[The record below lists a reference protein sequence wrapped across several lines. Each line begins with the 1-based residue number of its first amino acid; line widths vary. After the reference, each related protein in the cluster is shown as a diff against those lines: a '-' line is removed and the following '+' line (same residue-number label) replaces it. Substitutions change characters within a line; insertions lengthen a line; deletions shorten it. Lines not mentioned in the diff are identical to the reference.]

1 MPTISP
7 ITGSIP
13 LQLHRQ
19 TYCGDV
25 LDAVLGVSMTPTS
38 VRTVLVAGAKADG
51 VVVSHGN
58 LDIAHD
64 ADLPSGTRTEQI
76 ISTILVTREAAAGG
90 GYQVRST
97 GVTWLDVAAA
107 TALREG
113 LATRRVDN
121 VLLVSPFA
129 SAIALARAA
138 GESAGHDHTA
148 LLCIEP
154 DVATVAVVGADGV
167 VVDVRRRFLPH
178 DDDEAVGAL
187 VEIVR
192 DADAMEGG
200 PQGVF
205 VVGSGVDIP
214 LIMPAL
220 VAATSLSVSGP
231 EQPETALARGAALAS
246 ANTEPLTSSA
256 IELARTA
263 GRSAG
268 YTHIALLCIEPDSAT
283 SAVLSTDDESIA
295 EVRRRFLPSDDA
307 AALTALVEIVKGAEA
322 MEGNPQG
329 LFLLGSGIDVP
340 LIMPDLVAATPLPI
354 STPEQPSVGP
364 ARGAALASA
373 NSSSLASSAV
383 ALARAQGESA
393 GYDSTAL
400 LCIEP
405 DTATLAVVGTADGLV
420 IDLRRRFL
428 PHDDDEAVAALA
440 EIVKG
445 AGAMDGGPQ
454 GVFVVGS
461 GVDIPLIMPA
471 LAEVTSLPVSAPE
484 QPATA
489 RAHDVAQARS
499 PLFASATAFLNGGK
513 QGTTVAGDVPAQA
526 ATSGPVVLE
535 ARGLSKSFGSG
546 PTAIPIIHDI
556 NLRISAGEFIVL
568 VGPSGSGKST
578 LLSILGLLEPPTS
591 GEVLMNDVSVA
602 RLSARELAGIR
613 GRRIGYVFQSF
624 NLLAGLS
631 VAENVMLPSLL
642 AGQAGRVQYDRAI
655 SLLDQFGLAGMA
667 KRVPAEL
674 SGGEQQRVAIARA
687 LFMAPQV
694 VLADEPTGNLD
705 TKNGRRVI
713 DALYDLNAA
722 GQTIVLVTHDRSI
735 ADQAPRLVSLLDGR
749 IESDERQARH
759 HGAAWRTPH

>member
-1 MPTISP
+1 
-7 ITGSIP
+7 
-13 LQLHRQ
+13 
-19 TYCGDV
+19 

-38 VRTVLVAGAKADG
+38 VRTVLVAGAKAGG
-51 VVVSHGN
+51 VAVSHGH

-64 ADLPSGTRTEQI
+64 ADLPSGTTTEQI
-76 ISTILVTREAAAGG
+76 ISTILVTRETAAGG

-97 GVTWLDVAAA
+97 GVTWIDVAAA

-154 DVATVAVVGADGV
+154 DVATLAVVGAADGV

-192 DADAMEGG
+192 DAGAMESG

-220 VAATSLSVSGP
+220 VAATSLSVSAP

-246 ANTEPLTSSA
+246 ANTELLTSSA

-283 SAVLSTDDESIA
+283 LAVLNTDDESIA

-307 AALTALVEIVKGAEA
+307 AALTALVEIVKGAGA
-322 MEGNPQG
+322 MEGGPQG
-329 LFLLGSGIDVP
+329 VFLLGSGIDVP

-373 NSSSLASSAV
+373 NTSSLASSAV
-383 ALARAQGESA
+383 ALARAEGESA

-420 IDLRRRFL
+420 VDLRRRFL

-471 LAEVTSLPVSAPE
+471 LAEVTSLPVTAPE
-484 QPATA
+484 QPAPA
-489 RAHDVAQARS
+489 RVHDVTQARS

-513 QGTTVAGDVPAQA
+513 QGTTVGDLPAQA
-526 ATSGPVVLE
+526 TNSGPVVLE

-546 PTAIPIIHDI
+546 PTATPIIHDI
-556 NLRISAGEFIVL
+556 NLRISAGEFVVM

-591 GEVLMNDVSVA
+591 GEVLVNQVSVA
-602 RLSARELAGIR
+602 QLSARELAGVR

-642 AGQAGRVQYDRAI
+642 AGQTGRVQYDRAI

-713 DALYDLNAA
+713 DALYNLNAA

-735 ADQAPRLVSLLDGR
+735 ADEAPRLVSLLDGR

-759 HGAAWRTPH
+759 HGAAWRAPH

>member
-1 MPTISP
+1 
-7 ITGSIP
+7 
-13 LQLHRQ
+13 
-19 TYCGDV
+19 

-51 VVVSHGN
+51 VAVSHGN

-64 ADLPSGTRTEQI
+64 ADLPSGTTTEQV
-76 ISTILVTREAAAGG
+76 ISTILVTRETAAGG

-97 GVTWLDVAAA
+97 GVTWIDVAAA

-154 DVATVAVVGADGV
+154 DVATLAVVGAEDGLV
-167 VVDVRRRFLPH
+167 VEVRRRFLPH

-192 DADAMEGG
+192 DAGAMEGA

-205 VVGSGVDIP
+205 VVGSGVDVP

-220 VAATSLSVSGP
+220 VEATSLPISAP
-231 EQPETALARGAALAS
+231 EQPEAALARGAALAS
-246 ANTEPLTSSA
+246 ANTELLTSSA
-256 IELARTA
+256 IELARTE
-263 GRSAG
+263 GRAAG

-283 SAVLSTDDESIA
+283 SAVLNTYDESIA

-307 AALTALVEIVKGAEA
+307 AALAALVEIVKGVDAS
-322 MEGNPQG
+322 EGGPQG
-329 LFLLGSGIDVP
+329 VFLLGSGVDVP
-340 LIMPDLVAATPLPI
+340 LIMPDLVAATQLPI
-354 STPEQPSVGP
+354 STPEQPDLGP

-373 NSSSLASSAV
+373 NTSSLASSAL
-383 ALARAQGESA
+383 ALARTAGESA
-393 GYDSTAL
+393 GYDHTAL

-420 IDLRRRFL
+420 IDVRRRFL

-440 EIVKG
+440 EIVKD
-445 AGAMDGGPQ
+445 AGAMEGGPQ

-484 QPATA
+484 QPATE
-489 RAHDVAQARS
+489 RAYDVTQARS
-499 PLFASATAFLNGGK
+499 PLFASSTAFLNGQAEGATD
-513 QGTTVAGDVPAQA
+513 QGHESAQPA
-526 ATSGPVVLE
+526 PVVLE
-535 ARGLSKSFGSG
+535 ARGLCKSFGSG
-546 PTAIPIIHDI
+546 ATAIPIIHDI
-556 NLRISAGEFIVL
+556 NLRISAGEFVVM

-591 GEVLMNDVSVA
+591 GEVLVNQVSVA
-602 RLSARELAGIR
+602 QLSARELAGVR

-642 AGQAGRVQYDRAI
+642 AGQSGRAQYDRAI

-713 DALYDLNAA
+713 DALYSLNAA

-735 ADQAPRLVSLLDGR
+735 ADEAPRLVSLLDGR
-749 IESDERQARH
+749 IESDEWQVRRG
-759 HGAAWRTPH
+759 GAAWRAPH

>member
-1 MPTISP
+1 
-7 ITGSIP
+7 
-13 LQLHRQ
+13 
-19 TYCGDV
+19 
-25 LDAVLGVSMTPTS
+25 LDAVLGVAMTPTS
-38 VRTVLVAGAKADG
+38 VRTVLMAGAKADG
-51 VVVSHGN
+51 VAVNHGSF
-58 LDIAHD
+58 DIAHG
-64 ADLPSGTRTEQI
+64 ADLPSGTTTEQI
-76 ISTILVTREAAAGG
+76 VATILITQETAAGA
-90 GYQVRST
+90 GYHVRSA

-107 TALREG
+107 TSLREG

-121 VLLVSPFA
+121 VLLVSPFH

-138 GESAGHDHTA
+138 GESAGYDHTA

-154 DVATVAVVGADGV
+154 DVATLAVVGAADGLV
-167 VVDVRRRFLPH
+167 VEVRRRFLPH
-178 DDDEAVGAL
+178 DDDEAVAAL

-205 VVGSGVDIP
+205 VVGSGVDVP

-220 VAATSLSVSGP
+220 VEATSLPVSAP
-231 EQPETALARGAALAS
+231 DQPEAALARGAALAS
-246 ANTEPLTSSA
+246 ANTPLLSASA
-256 IELARTA
+256 ITLACA
-263 GRSAG
+263 EGRAAG
-268 YTHIALLCIEPDSAT
+268 YPRIGLLCVEPDSAT
-283 SAVLSTDDESIA
+283 SAVLDTGDESIV
-295 EVRRRFLPSDDA
+295 EVRRRFLPSNDA
-307 AALTALVEIVKGAEA
+307 AALAALVEIVKGVDE
-322 MEGNPQG
+322 MQG
-329 LFLLGSGIDVP
+329 DPLGVFLLGSGVDIP
-340 LIMPDLVAATPLPI
+340 LIMPDLVAATSLPI
-354 STPEQPSVGP
+354 TTPEQPTVGP

-373 NSSSLASSAV
+373 NGSSLASSAV
-383 ALARAQGESA
+383 ALARKAGESA

-420 IDLRRRFL
+420 VDLRRRFL
-428 PHDDDEAVAALA
+428 PHDDDEAVAALS

-445 AGAMDGGPQ
+445 AGEMEGGPQ

-471 LAEVTSLPVSAPE
+471 LAEVTTLPVSAPE
-484 QPATA
+484 QPAAAPASDATA
-489 RAHDVAQARS
+489 ARS
-499 PLFASATAFLNGGK
+499 SLFASSTAFLNGQAAGSTAE
-513 QGTTVAGDVPAQA
+513 GNVAAQA
-526 ATSGPVVLE
+526 ANVRPVVLE
-535 ARGLSKSFGSG
+535 ARGLYKSFGSG
-546 PTAIPIIHDI
+546 ATAIPIIHDI
-556 NLRISAGEFIVL
+556 NLQIRAGEFVAM

-591 GEVLMNDVSVA
+591 GAVLVNQVSVA
-602 RLSARELAGIR
+602 QLSARELAGVR

-642 AGQAGRVQYDRAI
+642 AGRAGRAQYDRAI

-713 DALYDLNAA
+713 EALYDLNAA

-735 ADQAPRLVSLLDGR
+735 ADEAPRLVSLLDGR
-749 IESDERQARH
+749 IESDERQVRH
-759 HGAAWRTPH
+759 GGAAWRAAH

>member
-1 MPTISP
+1 
-7 ITGSIP
+7 
-13 LQLHRQ
+13 
-19 TYCGDV
+19 V
-25 LDAVLGVSMTPTS
+25 LDAVLGVATTPTS
-38 VRTVLVAGAKADG
+38 VRTVLVAGAQADG
-51 VVVSHGN
+51 VVVNHGN
-58 LDIAHD
+58 FDIAHG
-64 ADLPSGTRTEQI
+64 AELPSGTTTEQI
-76 ISTILVTREAAAGG
+76 IATILIIRETAAGA

-121 VLLVSPFA
+121 VLLVSPFH

-138 GESAGHDHTA
+138 AESAGYDHTA

-154 DVATVAVVGADGV
+154 DVATLAVVGTADGLV
-167 VVDVRRRFLPH
+167 VEVRRRFLPY
-178 DDDEAVGAL
+178 DDDEAVAAL
-187 VEIVR
+187 VEIVS
-192 DADAMEGG
+192 DAGEMEGG

-205 VVGSGVDIP
+205 VVGSGVDVP

-220 VAATSLSVSGP
+220 AEATSLPVSVP
-231 EQPETALARGAALAS
+231 EQPEAALAQGAALAS
-246 ANTEPLTSSA
+246 ANTPLLSPSA
-256 IELARTA
+256 ITLACA
-263 GRSAG
+263 EGRSAG
-268 YTHIALLCIEPDSAT
+268 YPRIGLLCIEPDSAT
-283 SAVLSTDDESIA
+283 SAVLDTGDESIV
-295 EVRRRFLPSDDA
+295 EVRRRFLPSNDA
-307 AALTALVEIVKGAEA
+307 AALAALVEIVKGADA
-322 MEGNPQG
+322 MPGDPLG
-329 LFLLGSGIDVP
+329 VFLLGSGVDIP
-340 LIMPDLVAATPLPI
+340 LIMPDLVAAASLPI
-354 STPEQPSVGP
+354 STPEQPDTGP

-373 NSSSLASSAV
+373 NTSALASSAV
-383 ALARAQGESA
+383 ALARKAGESA

-405 DTATLAVVGTADGLV
+405 DTATLAVVDTADGLV
-420 IDLRRRFL
+420 VDLRRRFL
-428 PHDDDEAVAALA
+428 PHDDDEAVAVLA

-445 AGAMDGGPQ
+445 AGEMEGGPE

-471 LAEVTSLPVSAPE
+471 LAEVTTLPVSAPE

-489 RAHDVAQARS
+489 PTSDVIPGRS
-499 PLFASATAFLNGGK
+499 PLFASSTAFLNG
-513 QGTTVAGDVPAQA
+513 QA
-526 ATSGPVVLE
+526 EGATAAPPVVLE
-535 ARGLSKSFGSG
+535 ARGLYKSFGSG
-546 PTAIPIIHDI
+546 ATAIPIIHDI
-556 NLRISAGEFIVL
+556 NLQIRGGEFVVM

-591 GEVLMNDVSVA
+591 GEVLVNQVSVA
-602 RLSARELAGIR
+602 QLSARELAGVR

-642 AGQAGRVQYDRAI
+642 AGQAGRAQYDRAI

-713 DALYDLNAA
+713 EALYDLNAA

-735 ADQAPRLVSLLDGR
+735 ADEAPRLVSLLDGR
-749 IESDERQARH
+749 IESDERQVR
-759 HGAAWRTPH
+759 HGAAWRAPH

>member
-1 MPTISP
+1 
-7 ITGSIP
+7 
-13 LQLHRQ
+13 
-19 TYCGDV
+19 

-51 VVVSHGN
+51 VAVSHGN

-64 ADLPSGTRTEQI
+64 ADSPSGTTTEQI
-76 ISTILVTREAAAGG
+76 ISTILVTRETAAGG

-97 GVTWLDVAAA
+97 GVTWIDVAAA

-138 GESAGHDHTA
+138 GESAGYEHTA

-154 DVATVAVVGADGV
+154 DVATLAVVGAADGLV
-167 VVDVRRRFLPH
+167 VEVRRRFLPY
-178 DDDEAVGAL
+178 DDDEAVAAL
-187 VEIVR
+187 AEIVR
-192 DADAMEGG
+192 DAGEMEGG

-205 VVGSGVDIP
+205 VVGSGVDVP

-220 VAATSLSVSGP
+220 AEATSLPVSVP
-231 EQPETALARGAALAS
+231 EQPEAALAQGAALAS
-246 ANTEPLTSSA
+246 ANTPLLSPSA
-256 IELARTA
+256 ITLACA
-263 GRSAG
+263 EGRSAG
-268 YTHIALLCIEPDSAT
+268 YPRIGLLCIEPDSAT
-283 SAVLSTDDESIA
+283 SAVLDTGDESIV
-295 EVRRRFLPSDDA
+295 EVRRRFLPSNDA
-307 AALTALVEIVKGAEA
+307 AALAALVEIVKGADA
-322 MEGNPQG
+322 MQG
-329 LFLLGSGIDVP
+329 DPLGVFLLGSGVDIP
-340 LIMPDLVAATPLPI
+340 LIMPDLVAATSLPI
-354 STPEQPSVGP
+354 STPEQPDTGP

-373 NSSSLASSAV
+373 NTSPLASSAV
-383 ALARAQGESA
+383 ALARKAGESA

-405 DTATLAVVGTADGLV
+405 DTATLSVVGTADGLV
-420 IDLRRRFL
+420 VDLRRRFL

-445 AGAMDGGPQ
+445 AGEMEGGPQ

-471 LAEVTSLPVSAPE
+471 LAEVTTLPVSAPE

-489 RAHDVAQARS
+489 PASDATTGRA
-499 PLFASATAFLNGGK
+499 PLFASSTAFLNGQAEGASAG
-513 QGTTVAGDVPAQA
+513 GTLPAQA
-526 ATSGPVVLE
+526 AKARPVVLE
-535 ARGLSKSFGSG
+535 ARGLCKSFGSG
-546 PTAIPIIHDI
+546 PTATPIIHDI
-556 NLRISAGEFIVL
+556 NLRISAGEFVVM

-591 GEVLMNDVSVA
+591 GEVFVNQVSVA
-602 RLSARELAGIR
+602 QLSARELAGVR

-624 NLLAGLS
+624 NLLSGLS

-642 AGQAGRVQYDRAI
+642 AGQAGRAQYDRAI

-705 TKNGRRVI
+705 TVNGRRVI
-713 DALYDLNAA
+713 DALYSLNAA

-735 ADQAPRLVSLLDGR
+735 ADEAPRLVSLLDGR
-749 IESDERQARH
+749 IESDEWQVRRG
-759 HGAAWRTPH
+759 GATWRAPH

>member
-1 MPTISP
+1 
-7 ITGSIP
+7 
-13 LQLHRQ
+13 
-19 TYCGDV
+19 
-25 LDAVLGVSMTPTS
+25 MTPTS

-51 VVVSHGN
+51 VAVNHGN
-58 LDIAHD
+58 FDIAHG
-64 ADLPSGTRTEQI
+64 ADLPTGTTTEQI
-76 ISTILVTREAAAGG
+76 IATILITRETAASAGYRVG
-90 GYQVRST
+90 SA

-121 VLLVSPFA
+121 VLLVSPFH

-138 GESAGHDHTA
+138 GESAGYDSTA

-154 DVATVAVVGADGV
+154 DVATLAAVGTADGMV
-167 VVDVRRRFLPH
+167 VEVRRRFLPD

-187 VEIVR
+187 ADIVK
-192 DADAMEGG
+192 DAGEMEGG
-200 PQGVF
+200 PEGVF
-205 VVGSGVDIP
+205 VVGSGVDVP
-214 LIMPAL
+214 LIMPTL
-220 VAATSLSVSGP
+220 VEAASLPVTAP
-231 EQPETALARGAALAS
+231 EQPETALARGAALAA
-246 ANTEPLTSSA
+246 ANTELLTASA
-256 IELARTA
+256 IELARTE
-263 GRSAG
+263 GRAAG
-268 YTHIALLCIEPDSAT
+268 YTHIALLCIEADSAT
-283 SAVLSTDDESIA
+283 SAILSTCDESVA

-307 AALTALVEIVKGAEA
+307 AALVALVEIVKGMDG
-322 MEGNPQG
+322 MEGGPQG
-329 LFLLGSGIDVP
+329 VFLLGSGVDIP
-340 LIMPDLVAATPLPI
+340 LIMPDLVAVTALPI

-373 NSSSLASSAV
+373 SASSLASSAV
-383 ALARAQGESA
+383 ALARAAGESA

-400 LCIEP
+400 LSIEP
-405 DTATLAVVGTADGLV
+405 DVATLAVVGTADGMV
-420 IDLRRRFL
+420 VDLRRRFL
-428 PHDDDEAVAALA
+428 PHDDDEAVAALV

-445 AGAMDGGPQ
+445 AGDMEGGPQ

-461 GVDIPLIMPA
+461 GVDIPLVMPA

-484 QPATA
+484 QPAPVPASEATP
-489 RAHDVAQARS
+489 ARS
-499 PLFASATAFLNGGK
+499 SLFASSTAFLNG
-513 QGTTVAGDVPAQA
+513 QGPTSPAVSPAPAQ
-526 ATSGPVVLE
+526 TRPMVLE
-535 ARGLSKSFGSG
+535 ARGLHKAFGVG
-546 PTAIPIIHDI
+546 AGAIPIIHDI
-556 NLRISAGEFIVL
+556 NLQIRSGEFVAM

-591 GEVLMNDVSVA
+591 GEVLVNGMSVA
-602 RLSARELAGIR
+602 QLSAKELAGVR

-642 AGQAGRVQYDRAI
+642 AGQSGRGQYDRAI
-655 SLLDQFGLAGMA
+655 ALLEQFGLAGMA

-713 DALYDLNAA
+713 EALYDLNAA
-722 GQTIVLVTHDRSI
+722 GQTIVMVTHDRSI
-735 ADQAPRLVSLLDGR
+735 ADEAPRLVSLLDGR
-749 IESDERQARH
+749 IESDARQARH
-759 HGAAWRTPH
+759 HGTAWRVPH

>member
-1 MPTISP
+1 
-7 ITGSIP
+7 
-13 LQLHRQ
+13 
-19 TYCGDV
+19 

-51 VVVSHGN
+51 VAVSHGN

-64 ADLPSGTRTEQI
+64 ADLPSGITTEQI
-76 ISTILVTREAAAGG
+76 ISTILVIREAAAAGG

-97 GVTWLDVAAA
+97 GVTWIDVAAA

-154 DVATVAVVGADGV
+154 DVATLAVVGAADGV

-192 DADAMEGG
+192 DAGAMESG

-220 VAATSLSVSGP
+220 VAATSLSVSAP
-231 EQPETALARGAALAS
+231 EQPESALARGAALAS

-256 IELARTA
+256 IELAQTA
-263 GRSAG
+263 GRSAS
-268 YTHIALLCIEPDSAT
+268 YTHIALLCIEPDSVT
-283 SAVLSTDDESIA
+283 SAVLNTDDESIA

-307 AALTALVEIVKGAEA
+307 AALTALVEIVKGVDA
-322 MEGNPQG
+322 MQGDPQG
-329 LFLLGSGIDVP
+329 VFLLGSGIDVP

-373 NSSSLASSAV
+373 NTSSLASSAV
-383 ALARAQGESA
+383 ALARAEGESA

-405 DTATLAVVGTADGLV
+405 DTATLAVVDTADGLV
-420 IDLRRRFL
+420 VDLRRRFL
-428 PHDDDEAVAALA
+428 PHDDDEAVAALV

-445 AGAMDGGPQ
+445 ASAMDGGPQ

-489 RAHDVAQARS
+489 RVHDVTQARS

-513 QGTTVAGDVPAQA
+513 QGTTVAGDLAAQA
-526 ATSGPVVLE
+526 ANSRPVVLE
-535 ARGLSKSFGSG
+535 ARGLYKSFGSG

-556 NLRISAGEFIVL
+556 NLRISAGEFVVM

-591 GEVLMNDVSVA
+591 GEVLVNRMSVA

-624 NLLAGLS
+624 NLLSGLS

-642 AGQAGRVQYDRAI
+642 AGQTGRTQYDRAI

-713 DALYDLNAA
+713 DALYNLNAA

-735 ADQAPRLVSLLDGR
+735 ADEAPRLVSLLDGR
-749 IESDERQARH
+749 IESDERQVRH
-759 HGAAWRTPH
+759 GGAAWRAPH

>member
-1 MPTISP
+1 
-7 ITGSIP
+7 
-13 LQLHRQ
+13 
-19 TYCGDV
+19 V
-25 LDAVLGVSMTPTS
+25 LDAVLGVAMTPTS

-51 VVVSHGN
+51 DTVNHGN
-58 LDIAHD
+58 FDITGA
-64 ADLPSGTRTEQI
+64 ADSSPDSTTEQI
-76 ISTILVTREAAAGG
+76 ISTILTTRETATAD
-90 GYQVRST
+90 GYEVRSA
-97 GVTWLDVAAA
+97 GVTWIDVAAA

-113 LATRRVDN
+113 LATRRIDN
-121 VLLVSPFA
+121 VLLVSPFH

-138 GESAGHDHTA
+138 AESAGYDHTA

-154 DVATVAVVGADGV
+154 DVATLAVVGASDGLV
-167 VVDVRRRFLPH
+167 VEVRRRFLPH
-178 DDDEAVGAL
+178 DDDEAVAAL

-192 DADAMEGG
+192 DAGAMQGD

-205 VVGSGVDIP
+205 VVGSGVDVP

-220 VAATSLSVSGP
+220 AEATSLPVSVP
-231 EQPETALARGAALAS
+231 EQPEAALAQGAALAS
-246 ANTEPLTSSA
+246 ANTPLLSPSA
-256 IELARTA
+256 ITLACA
-263 GRSAG
+263 EGRSIG
-268 YTHIALLCIEPDSAT
+268 YPRIGLLCIEPDSAT
-283 SAVLSTDDESIA
+283 SAVLDTGDESIV
-295 EVRRRFLPSDDA
+295 EVRRRFLPSNDA
-307 AALTALVEIVKGAEA
+307 AALDALVEIVKGADA
-322 MEGNPQG
+322 MEGEPLG
-329 LFLLGSGIDVP
+329 LYVLASGVDIP
-340 LIMPDLVAATPLPI
+340 LIMPDLVAATSLPI
-354 STPEQPSVGP
+354 STPEQPDLGP

-373 NSSSLASSAV
+373 NASSLASSAV
-383 ALARAQGESA
+383 ALARKAGESA
-393 GYDSTAL
+393 GYDSAAL

-420 IDLRRRFL
+420 VDLRRRFL
-428 PHDDDEAVAALA
+428 PHDDDDAVAALV

-445 AGAMDGGPQ
+445 AGEMEGGPQ
-454 GVFVVGS
+454 GVFVVGA

-471 LAEVTSLPVSAPE
+471 LAEVTTLPVSAPE

-489 RAHDVAQARS
+489 PTSDASQGRS
-499 PLFASATAFLNGGK
+499 PLFASSTAFLNGQSEG
-513 QGTTVAGDVPAQA
+513 
-526 ATSGPVVLE
+526 ATAERPVVLE
-535 ARGLSKSFGSG
+535 ARGLYKSFGSG

-556 NLRISAGEFIVL
+556 NLRITAGEFVVM

-591 GEVLMNDVSVA
+591 GEVLVNRVSVA
-602 RLSARELAGIR
+602 QLSARELAGIR

-642 AGQAGRVQYDRAI
+642 AGQAGRAQYDRAI
-655 SLLDQFGLAGMA
+655 ALLDQFGLAGMA

-705 TKNGRRVI
+705 TKNGRIVI
-713 DALYDLNAA
+713 EALYNLNAA

-735 ADQAPRLVSLLDGR
+735 ADEAPRLISLLDGR
-749 IESDERQARH
+749 IESDERQVRH
-759 HGAAWRTPH
+759 GGAAWRALH